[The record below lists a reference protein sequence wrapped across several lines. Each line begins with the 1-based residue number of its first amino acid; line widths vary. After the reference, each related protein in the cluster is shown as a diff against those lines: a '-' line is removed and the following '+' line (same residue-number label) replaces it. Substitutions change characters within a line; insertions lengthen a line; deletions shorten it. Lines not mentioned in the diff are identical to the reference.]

1 MKYDVIVVG
10 AGSAGAILASR
21 LSETPR
27 RSVLLLEA
35 GPDYPDFE
43 HLPDDLKFGFD
54 TGTGAPPMRTPGGH
68 PVALASSVHNWRL
81 VARATGLSPD
91 MAVPRGKVTGGSSA
105 INSSAF
111 YRGIPEDFEAW
122 AAAGNDQWSFENV
135 LPYFRRLETDV
146 DRHDEHH
153 GSEGPIFVH
162 HLDREGWH
170 PTQTAFYNACLDAG
184 YPETSDHN
192 EPGSQGVGPAIT
204 NNHNRVRFSTSL
216 GYLSQSRHRLNLT
229 IRANCTARRILFD
242 GRRATGVEVDSG
254 GDTFTVE
261 GDQVI
266 LSAGAVGSPHLLM
279 LSGVGPAQHL
289 TGLGI
294 PVVLD
299 LPGVGQNLK
308 DHPKLY
314 LTWRIKGGYPVEER
328 PARGGVSF
336 RFTATGS
343 HLRNDLGISMGTFVT
358 ARLKPQE
365 YSTSQ
370 AGGEDLSDRRV
381 EMMVGL
387 LLPISSGE
395 LKLTSTD
402 PNVQPYLDYNYLAEP
417 FDRER
422 LREAVRLCLR
432 LAENPRLSDVIGER
446 IEPADADLDSDET
459 LDRWMLREAHTY
471 SHISCTCKMGAG
483 TDPMAVT
490 DQYGKVHGME
500 GLRIVDASI
509 MPDLVRA
516 PINPTVL
523 MIGERI
529 ADQIR

>member
-1 MKYDVIVVG
+1 MRYDVIIVG
-10 AGSAGAILASR
+10 AGSAGAILAAR
-21 LSETPR
+21 LSEDTQ

-43 HLPDDLKFGFD
+43 HLPDEVKFGYD
-54 TGTGAPPMRTPGGH
+54 TGAGAPPMRTPGGH
-68 PVALASSVHNWRL
+68 PLALASSAHNWQF
-81 VARATGLSPD
+81 VARATALSPE

-122 AAAGNDQWSFENV
+122 SAKGNGQWSSDQV

-153 GSEGPIFVH
+153 GSDGPIFVH
-162 HLDREGWH
+162 HSDPQGWH
-170 PTQTAFYNACLDAG
+170 VTQTAFYNACVDAG
-184 YPETSDHN
+184 YPETQDHN
-192 EPGSQGVGPAIT
+192 EPGSQGVGPSIT

-216 GYLSQSRHRLNLT
+216 GYLSQGRHRLNLT
-229 IRANCTARRILFD
+229 IRSNCTARRLLLD
-242 GRRATGVEVDSG
+242 GRRVTGVEVDSG
-254 GDTFTVE
+254 GEIFTVE

-266 LSAGAVGSPHLLM
+266 LSAGAIGSPQLLM
-279 LSGVGPAQHL
+279 LSGIGPAAHL
-289 TGLGI
+289 ASLAI

-299 LPGVGQNLK
+299 LPGVGQNLR

-314 LTWRIKGGYPVEER
+314 VTWRIKAGYPVEER
-328 PARGGVSF
+328 PARGGVAF
-336 RFTATGS
+336 RFTSAGS
-343 HLRNDLGISMGTFVT
+343 HLRNDLGISMGAFVT
-358 ARLKPQE
+358 PRLKPSA

-370 AGGEDLSDRRV
+370 GGGDLSDRRV
-381 EMMVGL
+381 EMMAGL
-387 LLPISSGE
+387 LLPVSSGE

-402 PNVQPYLDYNYLAEP
+402 PKVQPYLDYNYLAEP

-422 LREAVRLCLR
+422 LRQAVRLCLK
-432 LAENPRLSDVIGER
+432 LAEFPELAGVIGER
-446 IEPADADLDSDET
+446 FEPLDADLESAEA
-459 LDRWMLREAHTY
+459 LDRWMMREAHTY
-471 SHISCTCKMGAG
+471 SHISCTCKMGPDS
-483 TDPMAVT
+483 DPMAVT

-529 ADQIR
+529 ADVIR

>member
-1 MKYDVIVVG
+1 MKYDVIIVG

-21 LSETPR
+21 LSENPQ

-43 HLPDDLKFGFD
+43 HLPDDVKFGYD
-54 TGTGAPPMRTPGGH
+54 TGTGTPPMRTAGGP
-68 PVALASSVHNWRL
+68 PVAQASSIHSWQL
-81 VARATGLSPD
+81 VARATDLAPN

-122 AAAGNDQWSFENV
+122 SGLGNDQWSFDKV
-135 LPYFRRLETDV
+135 LPYFRRIETDV

-162 HLDREGWH
+162 HSDRERWH
-170 PTQTAFYNACLDAG
+170 PTQTAFYNACVDAV
-184 YPETSDHN
+184 YSETQDHN

-204 NNHNRVRFSTSL
+204 NNHDRVRFSTSL
-216 GYLSQSRHRLNLT
+216 GYLNQGRHRLNLT
-229 IRANCTARRILFD
+229 IRANCTARRLLLD
-242 GRRATGVEVDSG
+242 GYRVVGVEVSSG
-254 GDTFTVE
+254 GDAFTVE

-266 LSAGAVGSPHLLM
+266 LCAGAVGSPQLLM
-279 LSGVGPAQHL
+279 LSGVGPAKHL
-289 TGLGI
+289 ATQGI
-294 PVVLD
+294 SVALD
-299 LPGVGQNLK
+299 LPGVGQNLR

-314 LTWRIKGGYPVEER
+314 VTWRVKEGYPVEER
-328 PARGGVSF
+328 PARGGVAF

-343 HLRNDLGISMGTFVT
+343 HFRNDLSISMGAFVT
-358 ARLKPQE
+358 RRIEPSE
-365 YSTSQ
+365 YLASQ
-370 AGGEDLSDRRV
+370 GGGDDLSDRRV
-381 EMMVGL
+381 EMMAAL
-387 LLPISSGE
+387 LLPVSSGE
-395 LKLTSTD
+395 LKLKSTD
-402 PNVQPYLDYNYLAEP
+402 PNVQPYIDYNYLAAP

-422 LREAVRLCLR
+422 LREAVRLCLK
-432 LAENPRLSDVIGER
+432 LAEYSQLADVIGER
-446 IEPADADLDSDET
+446 IEPSDADLESDKA
-459 LDRWMLREAHTY
+459 LDRWMMLEAHTY
-471 SHISCTCKMGAG
+471 SHISCTCKMGPSI
-483 TDPMAVT
+483 DPMAVT

-509 MPDLVRA
+509 MPNLVRA

-529 ADQIR
+529 ADLIR